1 MLKKILAT
9 YLSMEIIYQE
19 QEIIKHIKPIH
30 ASSTKINREEQKK
43 KKKKK
48 EYLLHERALLVK
60 EYFGIQRNLFNS
72 FKPKIIFLQ
81 KRNSKGKSL

>member
-1 MLKKILAT
+1 MLNLFMHHQPKLIEK
-9 YLSMEIIYQE
+9 
-19 QEIIKHIKPIH
+19 
-30 ASSTKINREEQKK
+30 NRKK

-72 FKPKIIFLQ
+72 LKPKILCLQ
-81 KRNSKGKSL
+81 KKILKIK